1 MRLASAVDKDK
12 NTLDTGTLGFNNLEN
27 KAEYQVEHQGGGLG
41 TGGDL
46 GAQVISNLGNALAV
60 ADNKKESSSNTT
72 HAAVSDGKWIIRDT
86 ENQKQDVADL
96 SRDTD
101 NAHSA
106 LNKIFD
112 KEKEQNRVKEQQL
125 LGEIGVQVID
135 IARTEAK
142 INATEKAKE
151 SFDIR
156 KYSKDDIDNARAALT
171 ADGKE
176 TDDEAISALLFNKE
190 VEKNLA
196 ESGFGTGGKYTRA
209 MQAATAAVQG
219 LMNGDLNAALANGA
233 APLIASEIKNLIPG
247 EGTDSQL
254 ARVVAHGI
262 ANAALALAKGEN
274 TAAQTTGAMT
284 GEAIGILAESIY
296 NKKAHELTE
305 QEKSNISAWATL
317 ASGLAGGLVGGDTQS
332 AANSAQAGKIVVENN
347 AMSPRVMA
355 AAEARKKH
363 TIENWEASKKAEIE
377 KACNGS
383 NPISCQTMTAM
394 EFSIIAWPLLPETA
408 ATTSLIGAT
417 ANTGIQYAFTKS
429 VDLNDVIF
437 AYWTGAL
444 TGNTGFWGT
453 VVINASMGAGSAY
466 VAGKDPLM
474 GAGIAGL
481 GSGLGYG
488 LGSSIKYGLNRFGYW
503 RSNGFD
509 PKYNPRIQGGAIQGQ
524 LGLSKDMGSASLPGT
539 LGNAGASAVTETFN
553 AIVQEE
559 IKATN
564 EKSNK

>member
-1 MRLASAVDKDK
+1 M
-12 NTLDTGTLGFNNLEN
+12 
-27 KAEYQVEHQGGGLG
+27 
-41 TGGDL
+41 
-46 GAQVISNLGNALAV
+46 
-60 ADNKKESSSNTT
+60 
-72 HAAVSDGKWIIRDT
+72 
-86 ENQKQDVADL
+86 ADL

-106 LNKIFD
+106 LNQIFD

-190 VEKNLA
+190 VEKNIA

-233 APLIASEIKNLIPG
+233 APFIANEIKNLIPG

-262 ANAALALAKGEN
+262 ANAALALAKGDN
-274 TAAQTTGAMT
+274 AAAQATGAMT
-284 GEAIGILAESIY
+284 GEAVGILAEYIY
-296 NKKAHELTE
+296 KKQPGELTE
-305 QEKSNISAWATL
+305 QEKENISAWATL

-437 AYWTGAL
+437 AYWTGTL

-453 VVINASMGAGSAY
+453 VGINASMGAGSAY